1 MCEKKNGLKNRYR
14 NEEARNY
21 MYEMYSTMKKL
32 KEQGEWAND
41 FDKAV
46 RCSKCGDWLPPYTRG
61 RVHWCSCKSLGIDG
75 TSHYTRVL
83 YKKNRPDQAEIREV
97 EEILKMTDW

>member
-41 FDKAV
+41 FD
-46 RCSKCGDWLPPYTRG
+46 
-61 RVHWCSCKSLGIDG
+61 
-75 TSHYTRVL
+75 
-83 YKKNRPDQAEIREV
+83 
-97 EEILKMTDW
+97 